1 MSAFVSAAGF
11 YVRKHGAFLAHAV
24 LVKRF
29 LPAIPCQVVQLQP
42 STCSLRQNT
51 CRARSRREN
60 TTSFALHLVKNTRFC
75 FVFDAKSSRKCSM
88 HVTIEKQI
96 KSLYQTATRAV
107 AGVEATRNTYY
118 TTETAEYIA
127 AEFQNPDK
135 YTPLHTVTTYC
146 LHYQQ
151 ASERGRKEGSKEGRR
166 QQPRCFENS
175 LEVLAKRSQKVEGAF
190 EASRSQKSKISACQN
205 FFYTA
210 VAWNALDCSRKPW
223 NPGFRM

>member
-107 AGVEATRNTYY
+107 AGVEAT
-118 TTETAEYIA
+118 AEYIA

-135 YTPLHTVTTYC
+135 YTLTFAHCHDILLALPTSKR
-146 LHYQQ
+146 
-151 ASERGRKEGSKEGRR
+151 ARKEGRKEARKEGGS
-166 QQPRCFENS
+166 S
-175 LEVLAKRSQKVEGAF
+175 LVALKTASKCWQSVRKR
-190 EASRSQKSKISACQN
+190 
-205 FFYTA
+205 
-210 VAWNALDCSRKPW
+210 
-223 NPGFRM
+223 

>member
-1 MSAFVSAAGF
+1 
-11 YVRKHGAFLAHAV
+11 
-24 LVKRF
+24 
-29 LPAIPCQVVQLQP
+29 
-42 STCSLRQNT
+42 
-51 CRARSRREN
+51 
-60 TTSFALHLVKNTRFC
+60 
-75 FVFDAKSSRKCSM
+75 M

-151 ASERGRKEGSKEGRR
+151 ASERGRKEGSKEGGS
-166 QQPRCFENS
+166 S
-175 LEVLAKRSQKVEGAF
+175 LVALKTASKCWQSVRKR
-190 EASRSQKSKISACQN
+190 
-205 FFYTA
+205 
-210 VAWNALDCSRKPW
+210 
-223 NPGFRM
+223 